1 MFRVECVSCGH
12 NVDLILLRKLR
23 LDSYL
28 HLKIPFVHSLWLG
41 CTHSS
46 LKKWQ
51 WTTLLRSIFYYI
63 LLASI
68 KYVGHFTASLCCP
81 RPPHTHTGIDI
92 VLSVV
97 YASLHK
103 QCLTVW
109 DTACLSHTQQFVII
123 IITVIIVH
131 LVCESHFLGS
141 KCRMTFIKQAENVE
155 LTLMPIFTL
164 FACWLV

>member
-51 WTTLLRSIFYYI
+51 RTTLLRSIFYYI

-68 KYVGHFTASLCCP
+68 KYVGHFTASLCFP
-81 RPPHTHTGIDI
+81 RAPHTHCFISCLCEFI
-92 VLSVV
+92 QAVSH
-97 YASLHK
+97 SLRHR
-103 QCLTVW
+103 L
-109 DTACLSHTQQFVII
+109 F
-123 IITVIIVH
+123 
-131 LVCESHFLGS
+131 ESHSTVCYHNYHCYYRSFGL
-141 KCRMTFIKQAENVE
+141 
-155 LTLMPIFTL
+155 
-164 FACWLV
+164 

>member
-1 MFRVECVSCGH
+1 MTVQRAWHTMFRVEYVSCGH
-12 NVDLILLRKLR
+12 NVGLILLRKLR

-28 HLKIPFVHSLWLG
+28 YLKIPFVHSLWLG

-81 RPPHTHTGIDI
+81 RPPHG
-92 VLSVV
+92 
-97 YASLHK
+97 
-103 QCLTVW
+103 
-109 DTACLSHTQQFVII
+109 
-123 IITVIIVH
+123 
-131 LVCESHFLGS
+131 LV
-141 KCRMTFIKQAENVE
+141 
-155 LTLMPIFTL
+155 LTLFYQLSMQVYTRGVSHSTGCYHHYYCYCGFCSNRILLYFPMCVSPSQAWHLKFSR
-164 FACWLV
+164 

>member
-1 MFRVECVSCGH
+1 M
-12 NVDLILLRKLR
+12 LAILLL
-23 LDSYL
+23 LYVFQG
-28 HLKIPFVHSLWLG
+28 HH
-41 CTHSS
+41 THS
-46 LKKWQ
+46 
-51 WTTLLRSIFYYI
+51 
-63 LLASI
+63 
-68 KYVGHFTASLCCP
+68 
-81 RPPHTHTGIDI
+81 GIDI

-141 KCRMTFIKQAENVE
+141 KCRMTFLKQAENVE
-155 LTLMPIFTL
+155 LTLVPHASRFFL
-164 FACWLV
+164 C